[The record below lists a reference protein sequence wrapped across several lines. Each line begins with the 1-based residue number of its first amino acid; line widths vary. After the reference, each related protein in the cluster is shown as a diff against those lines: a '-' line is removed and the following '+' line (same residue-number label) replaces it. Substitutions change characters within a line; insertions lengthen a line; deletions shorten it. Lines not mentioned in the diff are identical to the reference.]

1 MAFTSTVGRGFR
13 RPRIVAGL
21 REIFAG
27 AVCSVLSIAY
37 CLSYAALIFS
47 GPLSPYLSYGLAA
60 TFLSA
65 AVAAAIMAWRSSLP
79 FAIAGPDSSTSAVTA
94 ALVTTMVA
102 HLAAAGDTRL
112 LLPVIIVMTLAS
124 ATAGLVLCGL
134 GLLRAGGAIRFIP
147 YPVVGGFMGATGAL
161 MVLGAIQVIA
171 DQRFT
176 IAHIGMFND
185 VATLSKLAAGIAVA
199 VALQVL
205 LSRSSSPVILP
216 AVLVVATV
224 AIHLGIAA
232 TGSSVDAAQ
241 AGGWLFHPQPSA
253 PLIMPWRPE
262 SLAGFPWGTLVSL
275 SGDLTAVVFVTVIS
289 LLLNITGVEI
299 ATRREADMD
308 RDLNALGLASLVS
321 AAFGGYVGCLS
332 LSRTT
337 LNYNLGGRGRLSG
350 LTVAV
355 ISALVLFADPSFLGY
370 APKFAL
376 GGLSFFAGGRLV
388 YRWLWQ
394 SATQLSRLEYISLL
408 AVVLII
414 VEWGFIAGV
423 LIGIVIGCATFAMSA
438 SRVNAIKFTF
448 DGSEYRSHLDRSA
461 EELAIL
467 GRHGRELQ
475 GMSLQSY
482 LFFGSANRLYQH
494 VKALLRRQPGCRF
507 AVFDFRQVTGVDS
520 SAIHSFSQIKQAATE
535 AGARVV
541 LVGLRPDLERAF
553 HAGRLVSSDVVV
565 APDLDRA
572 LEGCEDAIIAA
583 HQVTAGEKDTLHA
596 WFERAL
602 GSAEH
607 SDALAA
613 LCRRFEARPG
623 DIIARQGEPS
633 NSMHF
638 ILDGRVS
645 ILVDMGEARAVRVR
659 SLGRHTT
666 IGEMG
671 LISGRPRS
679 ATIQA
684 EAASVLYEL
693 SLEHFNEIKRNQPA
707 LGQALLAYV
716 IAVMAER
723 LSFAS
728 RVIGVLQR

>member
-1 MAFTSTVGRGFR
+1 MEGAGRGL
-13 RPRIVAGL
+13 RIPAGL
-21 REIFAG
+21 RDVFAG
-27 AVCSVLSIAY
+27 AICSVLSIAY

-47 GPLSPYLSYGLAA
+47 GPLARYLSYGLAV

-65 AVAAAIMAWRSSLP
+65 AVAAAVMAWRSSLP

-94 ALVTTMVA
+94 T
-102 HLAAAGDTRL
+102 LAATMASQLAATGDTRL
-112 LLPVIIVMTLAS
+112 LMPILIILAVS
-124 ATAGLVLCGL
+124 TAATGIVLCAF
-134 GLLRAGGAIRFIP
+134 GLLRAGRAIRFIP
-147 YPVVGGFMGATGAL
+147 YPVIGGFMGATGVL
-161 MVLGAIQVIA
+161 MVLGAVQVITGA
-171 DQRFT
+171 PLTLGSLAVF
-176 IAHIGMFND
+176 AGA
-185 VATLSKLAAGIAVA
+185 ATLAKIAAGLT
-199 VALQVL
+199 VALVLQLL
-205 LSRSSSPVILP
+205 LSRSSSPAILP

-224 AIHLGIAA
+224 TVHAGIALSGTSLA
-232 TGSSVDAAQ
+232 DAQGS
-241 AGGWLFHPQPSA
+241 GWLFEPLPSA
-253 PLIMPWRPE
+253 PLSLPWRPAA
-262 SLAGFPWGTLVSL
+262 LAAFPWGSLLPL
-275 SGDLTAVVFVTVIS
+275 SGDLLAVIFVTVVS

-308 RDLNALGLASLVS
+308 RELNTLGLATLASSVL
-321 AAFGGYVGCLS
+321 GGYVSCLS
-332 LSRTT
+332 LSRTS
-337 LNYNLGGRGRLSG
+337 LNYSLGGRSRLSG

-355 ISALVLFADPSFLGY
+355 VSALVLFADPSFLGY
-370 APKFAL
+370 APKYAL
-376 GGLSFFAGGRLV
+376 GGLSFFAGGRLA
-388 YRWLWQ
+388 YRWVWQ
-394 SATQLSRLEYISLL
+394 SATQLSRLEYVSLI

-423 LIGIVIGCATFAMSA
+423 LSGIIIGCATFAMSA
-438 SRVNAIKFTF
+438 SRVNAIKFAF

-461 EELAIL
+461 DELAIL
-467 GRHGRELQ
+467 GQHGRELQ

-494 VKALLRRQPGCRF
+494 VKTLLRQHPGCRF
-507 AVFDFRQVTGVDS
+507 LVFDFRLVTGIDS
-520 SAIHSFSQIKQAATE
+520 SATYSFSQIKHAADE
-535 AGARVV
+535 AHARIV
-541 LVGLRPDLERAF
+541 LVGLRPELERAF
-553 HAGRLVSSDVVV
+553 QVSRLLSDDIGL

-572 LEGCEDAIIAA
+572 LETCEDAIIAA
-583 HQVTAGEKDTLHA
+583 HQVKDSERDSLHG
-596 WFERAL
+596 WLTRAL

-607 SDALAA
+607 ADALVA

-623 DIIARQGEPS
+623 DIIARQGEPA

-638 ILDGRVS
+638 ILEGRVG
-645 ILVDMGEARAVRVR
+645 ILVDTGDGRTVRVR

-693 SLEHFNEIKRNQPA
+693 TAEHFNAIKREQPA
-707 LGQALLAYV
+707 LGQALLSYV
-716 IAVMAER
+716 IAVMTER

>member
-1 MAFTSTVGRGFR
+1 LASTIEQGVN
-13 RPRIVAGL
+13 RPRIAAGL
-21 REIFAG
+21 RDVFAG

-47 GPLSPYLSYGLAA
+47 GPLSRYLSYGLAA

-79 FAIAGPDSSTSAVTA
+79 FAVAGPDSSTSAVTA
-94 ALVTTMVA
+94 ALVATMVS
-102 HLAAAGDTRL
+102 HLAGAGDMRL
-112 LLPVIIVMTLAS
+112 LLPVIVVMAL
-124 ATAGLVLCGL
+124 ATALTGLALCGL

-171 DQRFT
+171 DQRPT
-176 IAHIGMFND
+176 IAHIEMFND
-185 VATLSKLAAGIAVA
+185 GATLAKLTAGIAVA

-205 LSRSSSPVILP
+205 LLRSSSPVILP
-216 AVLVVATV
+216 AVLIVATIAVHVGIV
-224 AIHLGIAA
+224 AA
-232 TGSSVDAAQ
+232 GSSLEAAY
-241 AGGWLFHPQPSA
+241 ASGWLFRPLPSA
-253 PLIMPWRPE
+253 PLVMPWRPE
-262 SLAGFPWGTLVSL
+262 SLAGFPWGALVSL
-275 SGDLTAVVFVTVIS
+275 SGDLMAVIFVTVIS
-289 LLLNITGVEI
+289 LLLNITGIEI

-308 RDLNALGLASLVS
+308 RDLNALGLASLIS
-321 AAFGGYVGCLS
+321 AAFGGFVGCLS

-337 LNYNLGGRGRLSG
+337 LNYNLGAKGRLSG

-355 ISALVLFADPSFLGY
+355 VSALVLFADPSFLGY

-376 GGLSFFAGGRLV
+376 GGISFFAGGRLV

-394 SATQLSRLEYISLL
+394 SATQLSRLEYVSLL
-408 AVVLII
+408 AVTLII

-438 SRVNAIKFTF
+438 SRVNAIKFAF
-448 DGSEYRSHLDRSA
+448 DGSEYRSHLDRSP

-467 GRHGRELQ
+467 GQYGRELQ
-475 GMSLQSY
+475 GISLQSY
-482 LFFGSANRLYQH
+482 LFFGSANRLYQY
-494 VKALLRRQPGCRF
+494 VKAVLRKQPNCRF
-507 AVFDFRQVTGVDS
+507 LVFDFRLVTGVDS
-520 SAIHSFSQIKQAATE
+520 SAVHSFSQIRQAAAE
-535 AGARVV
+535 VGARVV
-541 LVGLRPDLERAF
+541 VVNLRPELARAF
-553 HAGRLVSSDVVV
+553 RARLLSSDVMV

-572 LEGCEDAIIAA
+572 LETCEDAIIAA
-583 HQVTAGEKDTLHA
+583 HRVTTVETDSLHGWLEK
-596 WFERAL
+596 AL
-602 GSAEH
+602 GSVEHAE
-607 SDALAA
+607 ALATI
-613 LCRRFEARPG
+613 CRRFEARPG
-623 DIIARQGEPS
+623 DVIARQGDPS

-638 ILDGRVS
+638 ILAGRVS

-659 SLGRHTT
+659 SLGPQTT

-684 EAASVLYEL
+684 ETPSLLYEL
-693 SLEHFNEIKRNQPA
+693 SLEQFNEIKRTQPA
-707 LGQALLAYV
+707 LGQALLSYV